1 MPDQLKEIFNADTYL
16 NSFSSA
22 SKTIVTTNST
32 TQYMIKDVQVGTNT
46 IPGTEALTVNGMTVA
61 PSLATNVAGAEIVD
75 VSSTVALQLPATP
88 VFTKSSNNSMSNGY
102 SSGSVYTSGTA
113 YSVSVGASSSTTSVG
128 TAYPAISTAFNTT
141 NGSAIEHW
149 VIGSDVYY
157 WSFNMNNTWAFYKRT
172 GGFNGTETLLKD
184 SSSTGTITQNPGQ
197 YAYVLYSASANKFY
211 LFGNNNIV
219 VTYDPLTNTS
229 TSVAISAVGWP
240 STSTY
245 VRATLSNN
253 GLIFVL
259 PSSSYGANVWA
270 INPVNGAMINF
281 QSLEEITNHTSW
293 SQSSRLFVYFSG
305 TQYYIW
311 RVTGSYAFLART
323 NSGAVPTYPS
333 SSSSYYS
340 NYVVNNAQ
348 SSLSLGNVTS
358 LPLLTDTY
366 TTNNERFLYV
376 TSTSAT
382 APVIRSIDLTNI
394 YSYSDST
401 LSANILSGVGFKG
414 FTAPT
419 TPTAGELASTTNFP
433 QLIRLRVT
441 GVETTL

>member
-1 MPDQLKEIFNADTYL
+1 MADQLKEIFNADTYL
-16 NSFSSA
+16 NSFSGT

-32 TQYMIKDVQVGTNT
+32 TQYMIKDVQVGANT
-46 IPGTEALTVNGMTVA
+46 IPGTEALTVNGMQVA
-61 PSLATNVAGAEIVD
+61 TSLATNLSGAEIVD

-88 VFTKSSNNSMSNGY
+88 VFTKSSYNAMSNGY
-102 SSGSVYTSGTA
+102 NSGSVYNIPTT
-113 YSVSVGASSSTTSVG
+113 YSVSVGTSSSATSIG
-128 TAYPAISTAFNTT
+128 TSYPALSSALNST
-141 NGSAIEHW
+141 NGNPIEHW

-172 GGFNGTETLLKD
+172 GGFNGAETLLKD
-184 SSSTGTITQNPGQ
+184 SNNTGTITQNPGQ
-197 YAYVLYSASANKFY
+197 YGYVLYSASANKFY

-229 TSVAISAVGWP
+229 TSASISAVGWP

-253 GLIFVL
+253 GLIFVVT
-259 PSSSYGANVWA
+259 SSSYSANVWA
-270 INPVNGAMINF
+270 INPVNGQMINF
-281 QSLEEITNHTSW
+281 QSLYDIGNITGW
-293 SQSSRLFVYFSG
+293 SQTSRIFVYFSG

-311 RVTGSYAFLART
+311 RVTDSSVFITVT

-333 SSSSYYS
+333 SASSYYS
-340 NYVVNNAQ
+340 NYATNTYFGSV
-348 SSLSLGNVTS
+348 SLGSATS

-366 TTNNERFLYV
+366 TTNNQQFLYV
-376 TSTSAT
+376 TNTSAT
-382 APVIRSIDLTNI
+382 APIIRSLDLTTFSLSNT
-394 YSYSDST
+394 T

-414 FTAPT
+414 FTAPA
-419 TPTAGELASTTNFP
+419 TPTAGEIASTTNFP

>member
-1 MPDQLKEIFNADTYL
+1 MADQIKEIFNADTYL

-22 SKTIVTTNST
+22 SKAIVTTNST
-32 TQYMIKDVQVGTNT
+32 TQYVIKDVQVGTNT

-102 SSGSVYTSGTA
+102 SSGSVYTSATT
-113 YSVSVGASSSTTSVG
+113 YSVSVGTSSSATSIG
-128 TAYPAISTAFNTT
+128 TSYPAISTAFNIT
-141 NGSAIEHW
+141 NGNAIEHW

-157 WSFNMNNTWAFYKRT
+157 WSFNLNNTWAFYKRT

-184 SSSTGTITQNPGQ
+184 SSGTGTITQNPGQ

-229 TSVAISAVGWP
+229 TSMSLSAVGWP

-253 GLIFVL
+253 GLIFVV
-259 PSSSYGANVWA
+259 PSSSYTASVWA

-281 QSLEEITNHTSW
+281 QGLEDMSAYVSW
-293 SQSSRLFVYFSG
+293 GQSSRIFVYFSG

-311 RVTGSYAFLART
+311 RATGSYAFLART

-340 NYVVNNAQ
+340 NYVTNSAQ
-348 SSLSLGNVTS
+348 SGFSLGSVVT
-358 LPLLTDTY
+358 LPQLTETY

-394 YSYSDST
+394 FSYFDTT
-401 LSANILSGVGFKG
+401 LSANILSGFGFKG
-414 FTAPT
+414 FTAPA
-419 TPTAGELASTTNFP
+419 TPTAGEIASTTNFP